1 MKTYK
6 PMRTP
11 QGYSYQ
17 LNAINTGLENID
29 YEIWEFI
36 GKGDINQ
43 IDFKQNIVPSFVQKK
58 IFGYVSRPDF
68 RTSMLLSGVHSLSL
82 DFSVYH
88 EELSFLI
95 NNEMKKSV
103 PDLFVMEMLEGMKK
117 YRQLYKEKEKQCSLL
132 PELIAYYQ
140 TGNNPYWILSDG
152 KASPRWDGVT
162 GYFRSLD
169 YSCKEFF
176 KIADYYQNKQAI
188 QTNEYTSKDESSVD
202 IFISLADEAITL
214 YETYKVRNYN
224 IDGLESIKQLQENV
238 QSFLP
243 KSIESELTN
252 DYPNVEQLK
261 RRIDFIEMK
270 LNGHLVDAT
279 ICDTDLLGDGGL
291 REKFFSEKMGEK
303 DGKEYTI
310 RLHSILVFLSK
321 YSCMI
326 VEMIGRLKT
335 FDNPPPQK
343 KGRILKEDSLKEYF
357 TLTFKGGG
365 NSSTKINYF
374 TEYLLPD
381 LEIDRNDKDFARI
394 AYLIYD
400 SGKLIKTMRPKTFK
414 QWYSIFCDLV
424 GCKYNANYKPSNLNI
439 GDEFKKSFNYL

>member
-1 MKTYK
+1 
-6 PMRTP
+6 MRTP

-29 YEIWEFI
+29 DEIWEFI

-169 YSCKEFF
+169 YSCKEFL
-176 KIADYYQNKQAI
+176 KIADYYRCNNKQTTYPTKQTKLLSI
-188 QTNEYTSKDESSVD
+188 QKSDFRN
-202 IFISLADEAITL
+202 IIQ
-214 YETYKVRNYN
+214 YEDK
-224 IDGLESIKQLQENV
+224 E
-238 QSFLP
+238 
-243 KSIESELTN
+243 
-252 DYPNVEQLK
+252 
-261 RRIDFIEMK
+261 K
-270 LNGHLVDAT
+270 LLN
-279 ICDTDLLGDGGL
+279 
-291 REKFFSEKMGEK
+291 
-303 DGKEYTI
+303 
-310 RLHSILVFLSK
+310 RLHFLIGGKRGADVGAILLQAK
-321 YSCMI
+321 
-326 VEMIGRLKT
+326 VEG
-335 FDNPPPQK
+335 
-343 KGRILKEDSLKEYF
+343 
-357 TLTFKGGG
+357 
-365 NSSTKINYF
+365 
-374 TEYLLPD
+374 YLMRTPNRA
-381 LEIDRNDKDFARI
+381 EFENEF
-394 AYLIYD
+394 
-400 SGKLIKTMRPKTFK
+400 GKLTDDENSTAIKKCSSMNIR
-414 QWYSIFCDLV
+414 IFE
-424 GCKYNANYKPSNLNI
+424 P
-439 GDEFKKSFNYL
+439 

>member
-1 MKTYK
+1 
-6 PMRTP
+6 MRTP

-29 YEIWEFI
+29 DEIWEFI

-169 YSCKEFF
+169 YSCKEFL
-176 KIADYYQNKQAI
+176 KIADYYRCNNKQTTHPTKQTKLLSIQKSDFRNIIQYEDKEKLLNRLHFLIGGKRGADVGAI
-188 QTNEYTSKDESSVD
+188 LLQAKVEGYLMRTPNRAEFENEFGKLTDDENSTAKSKW
-202 IFISLADEAITL
+202 EAIRKYLDSENSTAI
-214 YETYKVRNYN
+214 KKCSSMN
-224 IDGLESIKQLQENV
+224 I
-238 QSFLP
+238 
-243 KSIESELTN
+243 
-252 DYPNVEQLK
+252 
-261 RRIDFIEMK
+261 RIFE
-270 LNGHLVDAT
+270 
-279 ICDTDLLGDGGL
+279 
-291 REKFFSEKMGEK
+291 
-303 DGKEYTI
+303 
-310 RLHSILVFLSK
+310 
-321 YSCMI
+321 
-326 VEMIGRLKT
+326 
-335 FDNPPPQK
+335 P
-343 KGRILKEDSLKEYF
+343 
-357 TLTFKGGG
+357 
-365 NSSTKINYF
+365 
-374 TEYLLPD
+374 
-381 LEIDRNDKDFARI
+381 
-394 AYLIYD
+394 
-400 SGKLIKTMRPKTFK
+400 
-414 QWYSIFCDLV
+414 
-424 GCKYNANYKPSNLNI
+424 
-439 GDEFKKSFNYL
+439 